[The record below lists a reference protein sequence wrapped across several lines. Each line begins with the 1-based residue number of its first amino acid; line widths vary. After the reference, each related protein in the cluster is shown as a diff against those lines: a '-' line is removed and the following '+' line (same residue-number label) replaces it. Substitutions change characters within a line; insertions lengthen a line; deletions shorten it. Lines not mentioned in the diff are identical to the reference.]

1 MEEAWKQQSP
11 KPRMPNSRQG
21 PQRDNS
27 NEREM
32 DVAELRSYLIIIQ
45 TSKATTGFSM
55 SFPEETPEN
64 REMWSWVDAASIQHR
79 LSIVFSPRKA
89 WQGLEGS
96 GRTNPPRM
104 AVPFFPQAPAENQR
118 HRLAFTHRCGG
129 DWGRFQPW
137 KTKIPFCLF
146 TNSSGCSEKCLCAGL
161 VRGSLNYSRSS

>member
-64 REMWSWVDAASIQHR
+64 REMWSCVGAASIHTGSASSPLQER
-79 LSIVFSPRKA
+79 LGKVWRAQGGKIPPEWQCHFSPKH
-89 WQGLEGS
+89 QLKTKDTGLPSLTDVVG
-96 GRTNPPRM
+96 T
-104 AVPFFPQAPAENQR
+104 
-118 HRLAFTHRCGG
+118 GG
-129 DWGRFQPW
+129 DFSLGKLRSPSAYSLTVRAALRNAFVP
-137 KTKIPFCLF
+137 
-146 TNSSGCSEKCLCAGL
+146 GL
-161 VRGSLNYSRSS
+161 